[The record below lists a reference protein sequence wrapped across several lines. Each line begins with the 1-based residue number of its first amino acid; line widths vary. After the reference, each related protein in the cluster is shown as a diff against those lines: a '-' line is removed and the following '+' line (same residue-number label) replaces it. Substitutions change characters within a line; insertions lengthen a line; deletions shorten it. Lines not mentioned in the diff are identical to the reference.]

1 MLAATSVYGQRRA
14 TRDSLRRA
22 HRMEETM
29 QNDSIPTD
37 SLARDAMRWAADG
50 KRVVLTYDEY
60 KGKVLWRGDSKRV
73 VTSIEPD
80 TNLIKTNPY
89 K

>member
-37 SLARDAMRWAADG
+37 SLGVALDSIDLNRPKKPKSIVDVPIEIDEVQRFADG
-50 KRVVLTYDEY
+50 VIRRQAGVSL
-60 KGKVLWRGDSKRV
+60 RQ
-73 VTSIEPD
+73 I
-80 TNLIKTNPY
+80 
-89 K
+89 